1 MCFHQKINKKPEQI
15 EKKFNAQ
22 FKFFQDY
29 KPQNTVNGFDF
40 PKTPVI
46 KNTDKFTIEML
57 QWGLVPNWANEEWN
71 KAFTLNAR
79 SETLTEKPTFRNIT
93 QNRCLVITNGFY
105 EWQHNG
111 KIKTKFEIGFDD
123 ELFAF
128 GGIYDSYN
136 GKESYSIVTTEAEG
150 IMREIHNVK
159 LRMPIALKTSEDME
173 AWLNG
178 DRIKGSS
185 DFTAIN
191 LEPIQLNLF

>member
-1 MCFHQKINKKPEQI
+1 MCFYQKLDKKPQQI

-29 KPQNTVNGFDF
+29 KPNAIINGFDF

-46 KNTDKFTIEML
+46 KASDKFTIEML
-57 QWGLVPNWANEEWN
+57 QWGLVPHWANEEWN

-79 SETLTEKPTFRNIT
+79 VETIQEKPAFKNVA
-93 QNRCLVITNGFY
+93 QNRCLVLTNGFY
-105 EWQHNG
+105 EWQHQG

-128 GGIYDSYN
+128 GGIYD
-136 GKESYSIVTTEAEG
+136 EETYSIVTTEARG
-150 IMREIHNVK
+150 IMHEIHNTK
-159 LRMPIALKTSEDME
+159 HRMPIALKTDEEMK

-178 DRIKGSS
+178 DFVEGRT
-185 DFTAIN
+185 DFTTIN
-191 LEPIQLNLF
+191 LDPLQLTLF